1 MKNVLMLTYMF
12 YPCNHIAT
20 QRVAKM
26 AKYLPEYGWNPAI
39 VCPKWTKE
47 NSKYFDATM
56 VAEFDKSN
64 VAKAIDY
71 QNNLS
76 YGPFRKLLAKC
87 ISNPDPRILVVRILR
102 KFALLLEKDPPEFY
116 YGAIAFL
123 RKYLRTNRV
132 DSVWATEPVCY
143 TIADWIHKNFGI
155 PWIADFRDIYDQK
168 CLPELARGQ
177 SYLKKIESRMI
188 SSASVIV
195 TVSEPLKKILQA
207 RHTTPVYEITN
218 GFDPS
223 DYDGEVKQNRE
234 IFNIVYTG
242 RIIFPLRD
250 PSPLFQALTTL
261 ISNNKIESSKIS
273 VSFYGT
279 ESEHILD
286 QLIKNNPA
294 LSNVVHKFPRIP
306 FRESIKI
313 QKQACILLHLAHG
326 GQKGIMTGKV
336 FEYLGA
342 RRPILCI
349 PGDNDCVD
357 ALLKETK
364 AGVVCRNAEETA
376 AQVLHWYEEWQ
387 QTGVLSYCARNEQI
401 MKYSRERQAG
411 QLAELLDSICLHSDV
426 PK

>member
-1 MKNVLMLTYMF
+1 
-12 YPCNHIAT
+12 
-20 QRVAKM
+20 
-26 AKYLPEYGWNPAI
+26 
-39 VCPKWTKE
+39 
-47 NSKYFDATM
+47 
-56 VAEFDKSN
+56 
-64 VAKAIDY
+64 
-71 QNNLS
+71 
-76 YGPFRKLLAKC
+76 
-87 ISNPDPRILVVRILR
+87 
-102 KFALLLEKDPPEFY
+102 
-116 YGAIAFL
+116 
-123 RKYLRTNRV
+123 
-132 DSVWATEPVCY
+132 
-143 TIADWIHKNFGI
+143 
-155 PWIADFRDIYDQK
+155 
-168 CLPELARGQ
+168 
-177 SYLKKIESRMI
+177 
-188 SSASVIV
+188 
-195 TVSEPLKKILQA
+195 
-207 RHTTPVYEITN
+207 
-218 GFDPS
+218 
-223 DYDGEVKQNRE
+223 
-234 IFNIVYTG
+234 
-242 RIIFPLRD
+242 
-250 PSPLFQALTTL
+250 
-261 ISNNKIESSKIS
+261 
-273 VSFYGT
+273 
-279 ESEHILD
+279 LD